1 MSSQVFGYHRNTLH
15 YKCSGNMKA
24 VLYITLVFTI
34 GVTCEPHCSKY
45 AYEEKLLERMIQVQ
59 FDVKQFA
66 NRLDTIE
73 KDVRDIKGQ
82 PYQKIQDDK
91 VDLEGDV
98 LNMLDNWK
106 KNMTTALYEQQKD
119 ASKEVTNALNSLDS
133 WKENITAVIQE
144 QLMLNNELVI
154 RNMTS
159 LKGTWLY

>member
-1 MSSQVFGYHRNTLH
+1 
-15 YKCSGNMKA
+15 MKA
-24 VLYITLVFTI
+24 VLYITLVFTF

-82 PYQKIQDDK
+82 PYQKMQDDK

-98 LNMLDNWK
+98 LNILDNWK

-133 WKENITAVIQE
+133 WKDNITAVIQE
-144 QLMLNNELVI
+144 QLMLNHELVI

>member
-1 MSSQVFGYHRNTLH
+1 
-15 YKCSGNMKA
+15 
-24 VLYITLVFTI
+24 
-34 GVTCEPHCSKY
+34 
-45 AYEEKLLERMIQVQ
+45 MIQVQ

-133 WKENITAVIQE
+133 WKDNITAVIQE
-144 QLMLNNELVI
+144 QLMLNHELVI

>member
-15 YKCSGNMKA
+15 YKCSYNMKA

-82 PYQKIQDDK
+82 SYQKMQDDK

-98 LNMLDNWK
+98 LNILDNWK
-106 KNMTTALYEQQKD
+106 KNMTT
-119 ASKEVTNALNSLDS
+119 V
-133 WKENITAVIQE
+133 QE
-144 QLMLNNELVI
+144 QSMLNNELEI
-154 RNMTS
+154 RNMTL
-159 LKGTWLY
+159 LKGTLLYCISNVNRCIDKLVSYKGLSCW